1 MFVIPES
8 LEAAVRFFVVLYYE
22 MPFICSW
29 NSVCK
34 CCVLQLTSLLGGGRE
49 RCSSVYVCHFH
60 WGRCHRCHGAVFLR
74 YAQSDGG
81 ADLSAGLSERV
92 RQFLLQHTSHSTW
105 SLLWNNSSR
114 DSWFISS
121 FSTTRSANG
130 TNCSK
135 SLYIQQARGLL
146 VRASHR
152 AEVLRTLPWT
162 VIWVL
167 SYAVY

>member
-1 MFVIPES
+1 MFVISES
-8 LEAAVRFFVVLYYE
+8 LEAAVRFFIVLFYE
-22 MPFICSW
+22 MPFICLW

-34 CCVLQLTSLLGGGRE
+34 CCVLQLTSLLGGGGE
-49 RCSSVYVCHFH
+49 RCSSVYVCHLH

-74 YAQSDGG
+74 YAQSDGC

-92 RQFLLQHTSHSTW
+92 RQFLLQHIIFNIR
-105 SLLWNNSSR
+105 LLRNNSNR
-114 DSWFISS
+114 ASWFIRS

-130 TNCSK
+130 TNCYK
-135 SLYIQQARGLL
+135 SLYIQQTHGLL

-152 AEVLRTLPWT
+152 AEVLLTLPCT
-162 VIWVL
+162 VIWVR